1 MQQKTNCIN
10 QTYQIINKMLS
21 CMIPIETNLNTHKV
35 PIKYFCI
42 ENIDIHTNLKKSE
55 IERILLT
62 LLSSKCGMN
71 VIGYNNHDDT
81 YWCKNVKNNIVL
93 SYYEIQINC
102 YRFNKNTIKIV
113 PVVSTKLGVIKF
125 KTSLT
130 TAIFDCE
137 CSSDSSSDL
146 TSN

>member
-10 QTYQIINKMLS
+10 QPYQLSNIMLS

-42 ENIDIHTNLKKSE
+42 EYIDIHTNLKKSE

-137 CSSDSSSDL
+137 QCSDSSSDL

>member
-10 QTYQIINKMLS
+10 QTYQLSNIMLS

-137 CSSDSSSDL
+137 QCSDSSSDL